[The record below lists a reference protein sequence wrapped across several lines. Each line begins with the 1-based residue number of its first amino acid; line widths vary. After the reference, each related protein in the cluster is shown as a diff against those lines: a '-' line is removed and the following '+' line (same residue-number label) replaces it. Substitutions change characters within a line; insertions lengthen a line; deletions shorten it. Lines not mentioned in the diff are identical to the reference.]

1 MRTAASKARVA
12 TLAGAAF
19 AMLAPLAATA
29 QTMGYDLGGG
39 DGASDDAA
47 SASVPASKG
56 HGARSAG
63 TGARTTIMPY
73 LEVAQTVTA
82 NLKHDDTLTY
92 TTLAAGVDATI
103 AGRNT
108 QGAVSVRYE
117 RRFGESG
124 GLTDSDTVSGYAR
137 VRHDIVPRT
146 LSIEAGA
153 MAARTRVEA
162 SGAASLNPV
171 AGSDAVSQ
179 VWSVYAGP
187 ALATHA
193 GDVAIN
199 GAYLAGYTK
208 VGSPHVT
215 VIPGQPAVDIFDHS
229 VTQSATLSAALAPGK
244 ALPVGIGVNAGYD
257 REDIS
262 NLDQRVSDFHA
273 SGEVTVP
280 LTIDLAVVGGVGYED
295 VQVSSRDAVR
305 DAAGNPVVGTD
316 GRYVTDSSAPRV
328 IAYDTS
334 GFIWDAGVIWR
345 PSRRTSLQAYV
356 GRRYGTTTYWGSLS
370 YVPNARSALNISVYD
385 GISGFGGQMARALRD
400 LPTDFEVT
408 RDPFNGDVGGCGL
421 GAQGGS
427 CVNSAL
433 SSLSGSVFRASG
445 VSATY
450 SHRLGRLAAGFG
462 AGYTH
467 RRYVAAPGT
476 VLAVANGTVDES
488 WYVDG
493 GIAGPIDRVSRFST
507 SVYASWFQSGQGQA
521 GDATVLGVNA
531 SYFRNL
537 TDRLV
542 ASAAVGIDGVDR
554 KVLDDELYGSALL
567 GLRYNF

>member
-1 MRTAASKARVA
+1 MRTAGSQARIA
-12 TLAGAAF
+12 ALAGAAF
-19 AMLAPLAATA
+19 VMLAPLAAEA
-29 QTMGYDLGGG
+29 QTLDYDLGG
-39 DGASDDAA
+39 SDAA
-47 SASVPASKG
+47 PSSASAQKG
-56 HGARSAG
+56 HAGRSTAS
-63 TGARTTIMPY
+63 GARTTITPY
-73 LEVAQTVTA
+73 LEVSQNVTA
-82 NLKHDDTLTY
+82 DLKRDDTLTY
-92 TTLAAGVDATI
+92 TTVAAGIDTTI

-124 GLTDSDTVSGYAR
+124 GLPDSDTVSGLAR
-137 VRHDIVPRT
+137 VKHDIVPRT

-153 MAARTRVEA
+153 MAARTRVDA
-162 SGAASLNPV
+162 SGAGSLNAV

-179 VWSVYAGP
+179 IWSVYAGP

-199 GAYLAGYTK
+199 GSYTAGYTK
-208 VGSPHVT
+208 VGSPHVQ
-215 VIPGQPAVDIFDHS
+215 VASGAPAVDIFDHS
-229 VTQSATLSAALAPGK
+229 VAQSAQLSAALAPGK
-244 ALPVGIGVNAGYD
+244 ALPVGLGASAGYN

-273 SGEVTVP
+273 MGEVTVP

-295 VQVSSRDAVR
+295 VEVSSRDAVR
-305 DAAGNPVVGTD
+305 DANGDPVVGAD
-316 GRYVTDSSAPRV
+316 GRYVTDSSSPRV

-334 GFIWDAGVIWR
+334 GLIWDAGVIWR
-345 PSRRTSLQAYV
+345 PSRRTALQAYI
-356 GRRYGTTTYWGSLS
+356 GRRYGTTTYWGSFS
-370 YVPNARSALNISVYD
+370 YVPNPRNALNISVYD
-385 GISGFGGQMARALRD
+385 GISGFGGQVARVLED
-400 LPTDFEVT
+400 LPTDFAVT
-408 RDPFNGDVGGCGL
+408 RDPFNGGISGCAL
-421 GAQGGS
+421 GSESGS
-427 CVNSAL
+427 CMDSAL
-433 SSLSGSVFRASG
+433 SSLSGSVYRASG

-450 SHRLGRLAAGFG
+450 SHRFGRLAAGIG

-467 RRYVAAPGT
+467 RRFIAAPGT

-493 GIAGPIDRVSRFST
+493 GISGPIDRVSRFST
-507 SVYASWFQSGQGQA
+507 SVYASWYQSAQTQN
-521 GDATVLGVNA
+521 GDVSVLGANA

-542 ASAAVGIDGVDR
+542 ATAALGIDGVNR
-554 KVLDDELYGSALL
+554 KVLDDELYGSAQV